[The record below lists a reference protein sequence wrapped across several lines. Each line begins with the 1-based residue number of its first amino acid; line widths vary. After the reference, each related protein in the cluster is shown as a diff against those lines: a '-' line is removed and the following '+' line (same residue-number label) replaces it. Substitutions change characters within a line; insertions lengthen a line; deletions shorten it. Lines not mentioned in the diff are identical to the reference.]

1 MPQITAEHIRLRSV
15 YVPAT
20 SSKHKKL
27 SLLKYQKLLTS
38 HLKRKMKIGSFQFKH
53 HYTSG
58 NELLLDFE
66 RYIKKRIIKSPKS
79 AGAGQCTSDVR
90 SIWMAVDPDLSIH
103 PNAFTDNELLASRFY
118 LPHRNL
124 LTENKYKEPHEQ
136 SPHIQALT
144 IKNKLINLNQFTNFI
159 QQCPLCIGLTPQ

>member
-27 SLLKYQKLLTS
+27 SLLKYRKPLTS

-58 NELLLDFE
+58 NELLLDL
-66 RYIKKRIIKSPKS
+66 RDISK
-79 AGAGQCTSDVR
+79 
-90 SIWMAVDPDLSIH
+90 
-103 PNAFTDNELLASRFY
+103 NA
-118 LPHRNL
+118 
-124 LTENKYKEPHEQ
+124 
-136 SPHIQALT
+136 
-144 IKNKLINLNQFTNFI
+144 
-159 QQCPLCIGLTPQ
+159 

>member
-1 MPQITAEHIRLRSV
+1 MPQVTTGHIRLRGV

-58 NELLLDFE
+58 NELRLDFE
-66 RYIKKRIIKSPKS
+66 RDIKKRIIKSAKK
-79 AGAGQCTSDVR
+79 AGQCTSDVR
-90 SIWMAVDPDLSIH
+90 SIWLAVNPDLSIH
-103 PNAFTDNELLASRFY
+103 PNAFTDNELLANRFY
-118 LPHRNL
+118 
-124 LTENKYKEPHEQ
+124 TYFKE
-136 SPHIQALT
+136 T
-144 IKNKLINLNQFTNFI
+144 Y
-159 QQCPLCIGLTPQ
+159 